1 MFQAGA
7 KRDERPRIPIR
18 KELQYGIKRELD
30 SSYEPR
36 KKRQKESRHSHYVG
50 VRWND
55 ECKKW
60 YASLHANGKH
70 HYCGLYEHEGDAARA
85 VNAKCGELDIP
96 HKNKGLGIIQI
107 RKKNKQIRRSSR
119 KSAYKGI
126 YWVEKSQSWQVKIK
140 YQKKLHSGGTFQDEY
155 LAAQAANL
163 LCVKLQIPQKNA
175 EIGVEDILKKIQDGK
190 IPPRRPRPRRKS
202 KNNWSTPQFSKVK
215 REHSSRFPPNIPMP
229 TLYPSGYSPRS
240 FNALIDMTPKEVANW
255 LRDLRFLNKYVD
267 QFVQCEISGMELINL
282 DEILLTDFGL
292 PKVFQQRLLSA
303 VANLAANNHGYQHY
317 FPSQKQTLV
326 RKLGVV
332 KPHIMEKHLSMLD
345 DHLHQG
351 QVRSR
356 LFLDPAPT
364 SPPLDHGVP
373 IISTPVKLE
382 AISVI
387 PHCDSTPLSPPALEI
402 PQIKQEKIDEQV
414 LNTWK
419 GGRFMPILETQPTG
433 APRFNNSPERIIER
447 TGMGQ
452 MRVRWKG
459 FGPEDDTEE
468 PISKLQGYDVYKQFL
483 QLEQKQKESK
493 RNCGRPKK
501 KTVPNKWRYSQD
513 PQTIRMGALNEMK
526 IPQND
531 ANEMFEIDW
540 LPLCEM
546 CP

>member
-1 MFQAGA
+1 MFQAGV
-7 KRDERPRIPIR
+7 KHDERPRIPIR
-18 KELQYGIKRELD
+18 KELLCGIKRELD
-30 SSYEPR
+30 SSYGLKYEPK
-36 KKRQKESRHSHYVG
+36 KKRQKESRLTQRERQRQIRGLPHSHYVG

-107 RKKNKQIRRSSR
+107 RKKNKRSSR

-215 REHSSRFPPNIPMP
+215 REYSSRFPPSIPMP
-229 TLYPSGYSPRS
+229 TLYPSGHSPRS

-326 RKLGVV
+326 RKLGLV

-356 LFLDPAPT
+356 LFLDLAPT

-419 GGRFMPILETQPTG
+419 GGRFMPILETQPTEV
-433 APRFNNSPERIIER
+433 PSFNNSPERIVER
-447 TGMGQ
+447 TGMDQ

-468 PISKLQGYDVYKQFL
+468 PVSKLEGYNVYKDYL
-483 QLEQKQKESK
+483 QLEQTQSQKESK
-493 RNCGRPKK
+493 RKRGRPKK
-501 KTVPNKWRYSQD
+501 KT
-513 PQTIRMGALNEMK
+513 
-526 IPQND
+526 
-531 ANEMFEIDW
+531 NEMFEIDW